1 MLRFNAGTFS
11 LILVE
16 FFYFKIAKQILK
28 RHVHLKEEFMHITV
42 TLSEV
47 ISKWNSLCS
56 RESRNYFLC
65 RLLWKIWKE
74 SKSFAP
80 ARVVFYLAVDSAK
93 ITFIIQPHA
102 LNW

>member
-1 MLRFNAGTFS
+1 M
-11 LILVE
+11 
-16 FFYFKIAKQILK
+16 KQ
-28 RHVHLKEEFMHITV
+28 EFMHISV
-42 TLSEV
+42 TASDV
-47 ISKWNSLCS
+47 ISKWNSPCS
-56 RESRNYFLC
+56 RESRNYFLG